1 MELALKSGKGQSHS
15 LADSHLCE
23 FEFSKTDLVVGG
35 RRRGGDRECKLS
47 IGLPTTTCLKK
58 LSWTVESAYQRSKIT
73 CTGFSAQDSDQSKYA
88 LSAPLSTV
96 ETLVKG

>member
-1 MELALKSGKGQSHS
+1 MDLALGSEKGQIDS

-35 RRRGGDRECKLS
+35 RREGGDRECKLS

-58 LSWTVESAYQRSKIT
+58 LADGGKRLLRSRVLDFPPRSSTNEST
-73 CTGFSAQDSDQSKYA
+73 
-88 LSAPLSTV
+88 
-96 ETLVKG
+96 